1 MKSLLKRG
9 ALSARPEATIRIK
22 SGIVHSGTLGLAI
35 TVLTLLLSSC
45 DGNNQGHAA
54 GIKEHPTDS
63 LPSQGLTLRST
74 GVMMKRE
81 T

>member
-1 MKSLLKRG
+1 LKRG

-45 DGNNQGHAA
+45 DGNTKGHAA

-63 LPSQGLTLRST
+63 LPKPR
-74 GVMMKRE
+74 VDIKVNRRYDERE